1 MSDRDKGLKPLV
13 RRSEKVNFIPMRYDD
28 FTRWEKFYL
37 RLYAAKEN
45 LSFRALRL
53 FLRRRVAFGRGS
65 RISPKLLRFRGCG
78 KLQIGAG
85 VCIDIGYHPV
95 TFDTGPGS
103 EIFVGDNTWIQ
114 STIGATRFAADE
126 GATIIVGKG
135 CWFTG
140 GHFGASE
147 RVTVGDNTL
156 IGWGCS
162 IIDSS
167 LHDMDNF
174 TPATKAP
181 ITIGSY
187 VWLPNW
193 ITVMP
198 GVTIGN
204 HCVIGT
210 GSLVT
215 RDVPPNSFAAGRP
228 AEVIRKID
236 DRDRAK

>member
-1 MSDRDKGLKPLV
+1 MRD
-13 RRSEKVNFIPMRYDD
+13 ED
-28 FTRWEKFYL
+28 FTRWEKLYL
-37 RLYAAKEN
+37 RLYAGKED
-45 LSFRALRL
+45 LSFRARRL
-53 FLRRRVAFGRGS
+53 LLRRRVTFGRGA
-65 RISPKLLRFRGCG
+65 RISPKLFRFRGCG
-78 KLQIGAG
+78 KLEIGAG

-103 EIFVGDNTWIQ
+103 RITVGDNTWIQ
-114 STIGATRFAADE
+114 STIGATRFAAGN
-126 GATIIVGKG
+126 GATISVGKQ

-140 GHFGASE
+140 GHIGASE
-147 RVTVGDNTL
+147 KVTIGDRTL

-167 LHDMDNF
+167 LHDMDNS
-174 TPATKAP
+174 TPGRTAP

-193 ITVMP
+193 ITVFP

-215 RDVPPNSFAAGRP
+215 GDIPPNSFAAGRP
-228 AEVIRKID
+228 AEVIRRID